1 MNGGKFVLLQRELQK
16 LMKKWLKWMGIAV
29 LSPLLLFIILAA
41 LLYLPPVQNW
51 VVQNVTAIAS
61 EKTGMEISVGH
72 VNLEWPLDL
81 GINDFRVLHQNDSL
95 PQVKDTIADIR
106 KLVVNVRL
114 LPLFSKEVV
123 IEELSLQQSKI
134 NTNGFISDLRIKGE
148 FDKLWLSSNG
158 IDLSQET
165 VEVNGARL
173 SDAHIDITLSD
184 TAAIDTTES
193 SLMWKIFADSL
204 SFTRSRLTLTLP
216 GDTTTTNIWFGK
228 AVARKAD
235 INLATETYK
244 VGSLEWRDG
253 SLGYAPMAVTGIS
266 LGADS
271 ICYSPKGT
279 SLFVRQSAFKLNLGD
294 GRGLQITEMTG
305 GLSLD
310 SAFNHIRMPLMS
322 LRTPD
327 SNIMA
332 EADMDFN
339 VFDGQHPG
347 VMKLRLFAQVGKQDL
362 FALTGQLPQK
372 FTQHFPAHPLIIR
385 GSIDGNMDHMKL
397 TGIDIDL
404 ATAVHA
410 TLKGTIDHMTDLR
423 RMKADIKIDA
433 KTKSLNFMTALLDPE
448 MSNVIR
454 IPDGITLNGHL
465 TANGTKYSADL
476 TAHEGSGSIRMNGSA
491 TIPLDAKDEFVTDMT
506 SYDADISIKDLN
518 VHHFLP
524 KDSIYTL
531 TADMK
536 ASGYGTD
543 LLSPKS
549 RLTADA
555 RILALQYGQ
564 WNLDNLTATI
574 NLQNGR
580 GQANITGHNKILEGN
595 IGADLLL
602 NPRRIEGTISG
613 DFTKADLYQM
623 RLTDRP
629 LTIGT
634 QGSLKIDSDMKQSHY
649 ISGRLNNVFVKDAN
663 KTYSPGDVG
672 ILLRTNPDTTYVR
685 AQSGDFILKFD
696 TNSGYERLLSQF
708 SVLSDSVMAQFNDKV
723 IDQPAIKRL
732 LPTMRLHLESKRE
745 NPVAHMLRAIGI
757 DFKETVID
765 LNTSTETGVNG
776 QSHIYSL
783 NYDSILIDTIRL
795 NLTQK
800 GDRLTYQGQVRN
812 NKRNPQFVFNTLVD
826 GHIHQHGALAG
837 LRYFDDKGRMGVRIG
852 ATAEME
858 TGGLRF
864 RLMPDRPTLGYK
876 EFNLNKDNFIFISPD
891 KKIQAKVDLIAD
903 DRAGMKIYTE
913 NQDSTMLQDLTVSL
927 NRIDLGE
934 LSSVIPYIPHI
945 TGKLNGDYHIL
956 MDQDEHISVASD
968 MGVTDMTYEG
978 APIGNLSTEMVYLQ
992 KEGNTHAIEARLMLN
1007 DEEFGLLKGSYY
1019 NEDKGLIDATFDMT
1033 RMPLSLVN
1041 GFVPDQLVGLDGYAE
1056 GSLTIRGTTP
1066 HPDINGE
1073 VYVDSAHLISIPY
1086 GIRMRLDNDPVRI
1099 VGSKLLLE
1107 NYGLYAYNDQPLN
1120 IMGSIDFSDTDR
1132 IMTNLLIGAKNL
1144 LLINAKQEAKSI
1156 TWGKAFV
1163 DIMAQIQ
1170 GPLDEMNMRGR
1181 LKVLGSTD
1189 MTYLLLDSPLSTDN
1203 HLDELVKFT
1212 DFSDSTQTVITRP
1225 VPTGLTANMRIE
1237 VSEGAH
1243 FVCNLNPEQTNYL
1256 DLTGGGELTMM
1267 YNSQGINLH
1276 GKYTLSSGEMKYSL
1290 PIIPL
1295 KTFTIKEGSFVNFD
1309 GDPMNPELDIT
1320 ATERTKATVSDESGV
1335 SRSVV
1340 FDCGVVIKERLN
1352 NMGLKFIIDAPEDNV
1367 VKGELS
1373 AMSEEERGKIAVTML
1388 TTGMY
1393 LADGNTSGFS
1403 MNAALSSFLQNEIN
1417 NITGSAL
1424 KTIDVSLGIDNSTD
1438 ASGTMHT
1445 DYSFKFAKRFLNNR
1459 LKIEIGGLVSSGSNN
1474 AMGQKQSFF
1483 DNVSMEYRLNQNA
1496 TQNLKLFYKQNVY
1509 DWLEGYTSEY
1519 GAGFIWRRKL
1529 DNFWDI
1535 FRFWRKEQQPM
1546 PFRPITP
1553 TTAPRDSTTTDSL
1566 KTTRQ

>member
-51 VVQNVTAIAS
+51 VVQKVTAIAS

-114 LPLFSKEVV
+114 LPLFNKKVV

-158 IDLSQET
+158 IDLSEEK

-173 SDAHIDITLSD
+173 SDAHLDIVMTD

-204 SFTRSRLTLTLP
+204 SFTRSRLTLTMP

-228 AVARKAD
+228 AVAHQAD

-253 SLGYAPMAVTGIS
+253 SLSYAPMALRDFRLI
-266 LGADS
+266 ADS
-271 ICYSPKGT
+271 ISYSPKGT
-279 SLFVRQSAFKLNLGD
+279 SLFVRESAFKLNLDD
-294 GRGLQITEMTG
+294 GKSVQITELTG

-339 VFDGQHPG
+339 VFDGQHSG
-347 VMKLRLFAQVGKQDL
+347 VMKLRLFAQVGKQDI
-362 FALTGQLPQK
+362 FALTGKLPQK
-372 FTQHFPAHPLIIR
+372 FTQHFPNHPLIIR

-397 TGIDIDL
+397 TGIDVDL

-410 TLKGTIDHMTDLR
+410 TFKGTIDHMTDLR
-423 RMKADIKIDA
+423 RMKADIKVDA
-433 KTKSLNFMTALLDPE
+433 KTKNLNFMTALVDPE
-448 MSNVIR
+448 MSNYIR
-454 IPDGITLNGHL
+454 IPDGIALNGRM
-465 TANGTKYSADL
+465 TANGTKYAADL
-476 TAHEGSGSIRMNGSA
+476 TAHEGGGSIRLNGSA
-491 TIPLDAKDEFVTDMT
+491 SIPLNAKDEFATDLT

-531 TADMK
+531 TADIK

-543 LLSPKS
+543 LLSSRS

-564 WNLDNLTATI
+564 WNLDNLTATV
-574 NLQNGR
+574 NVKDGR

-634 QGSLKIDSDMKQSHY
+634 HGSLKIDSDLKQSHY
-649 ISGRLNNVFVKDAN
+649 ISGRLNDVYVKDAD

-696 TNSGYERLLSQF
+696 TNSGYERLLSQL
-708 SVLSDSVMAQFNDKV
+708 SVLSDSIMAQFNDKV

-745 NPVAHMLRAIGI
+745 NPVAHMLRAVGI

-765 LNTSTETGVNG
+765 LNTSAETGING

-876 EFNLNKDNFIFISPD
+876 EFNLNKDNYIFISPD

-934 LSSVIPYIPHI
+934 LSSVIPYIPHV

-968 MGVTDMTYEG
+968 MGVMNMTYEG

-992 KEGNTHAIEARLMLN
+992 KEGNTHAVEARLMLN

-1019 NEDKGLIDATFDMT
+1019 NEGKSMIDATFDMT
-1033 RMPLSLVN
+1033 RMPLSLFN

-1056 GSLTIRGTTP
+1056 GSMTIRGTTT

-1086 GIRMRLDNDPVRI
+1086 GIRMRMDNDPVRI
-1099 VGSKLLLE
+1099 IGSKLLLE

-1120 IMGSIDFSDTDR
+1120 MMGSIDFSNTDR
-1132 IMTNLLIGAKNL
+1132 IMTDLRIGARNL

-1156 TWGKAFV
+1156 AWGKAYV

-1181 LKVLGSTD
+1181 LNVLGSTD
-1189 MTYLLLDSPLSTDN
+1189 MSYLLLDSPLSTDN
-1203 HLDELVKFT
+1203 RLDELVKFT
-1212 DFSDSTQTVITRP
+1212 DFSDSTQTVIARP
-1225 VPTGLTANMRIE
+1225 LPTGFTANMKIN

-1256 DLTGGGELTMM
+1256 DLTGGGELTML
-1267 YNSQGINLH
+1267 YNSEGINLQ

-1295 KTFTIKEGSFVNFD
+1295 KTFTIKEGSFVDFD

-1335 SRSVV
+1335 GHSVV
-1340 FDCGVVIKERLN
+1340 FDCGVVIKQRLN
-1352 NMGLKFIIDAPEDNV
+1352 NMQLKFIIDAPEDNA

-1424 KTIDVSLGIDNSTD
+1424 RTIDVSFGIDNSTD
-1438 ASGTMHT
+1438 ASGAMHT
-1445 DYSFKFAKRFLNNR
+1445 DYSFKFAKRFLDNR
-1459 LKIEIGGLVSSGSNN
+1459 LKIEIGGLVSSGNNN
-1474 AMGQKQSFF
+1474 ALGQKQSFF

-1519 GAGFIWRRKL
+1519 GAGFVWRRKL

-1535 FRFWRKEQQPM
+1535 LRFWRKEQQPQ
-1546 PFRPITP
+1546 PFKPRTP

>member
-51 VVQNVTAIAS
+51 VVQKVTAIAS

-114 LPLFSKEVV
+114 LPLFSKKVV

-279 SLFVRQSAFKLNLGD
+279 SLFVRQSAFKLNLSD

-372 FTQHFPAHPLIIR
+372 FTQHFPTHPLIIR

-1056 GSLTIRGTTP
+1056 GSLTIRGTTA

-1256 DLTGGGELTMM
+1256 DLTGGGELTML

-1276 GKYTLSSGEMKYSL
+1276 GKYTLTNGEMKYSL

-1519 GAGFIWRRKL
+1519 GAGFVWRRKL

-1546 PFRPITP
+1546 PFRPRTP

>member
-51 VVQNVTAIAS
+51 VVQKVTAIAS

-114 LPLFSKEVV
+114 LPLFSKKVV

-423 RMKADIKIDA
+423 RMKADIKVDA

-1056 GSLTIRGTTP
+1056 GSLTIRGTTA

-1256 DLTGGGELTMM
+1256 DLTGGGELTML

-1276 GKYTLSSGEMKYSL
+1276 GKYTLTNGEMKYSL

-1546 PFRPITP
+1546 PFRPRTP

>member
-51 VVQNVTAIAS
+51 VVQKVTAIAS

-114 LPLFSKEVV
+114 LPLFSKKVV

-279 SLFVRQSAFKLNLGD
+279 SLFVRQSAFKLNLSD

-423 RMKADIKIDA
+423 RMKADIKVDA

-1056 GSLTIRGTTP
+1056 GSLTIRGTTA

-1256 DLTGGGELTMM
+1256 DLTGGGELTML

-1276 GKYTLSSGEMKYSL
+1276 GKYTLTNGEMKYSL

-1546 PFRPITP
+1546 PFRPRTP

>member
-51 VVQNVTAIAS
+51 VVQKVTAIAS

-114 LPLFSKEVV
+114 LPLFSKKVV

-1056 GSLTIRGTTP
+1056 GSLTIRGTTA

-1256 DLTGGGELTMM
+1256 DLTGGGELTML

-1276 GKYTLSSGEMKYSL
+1276 GKYTLTNGEMKYSL

-1519 GAGFIWRRKL
+1519 GAGFVWRRKL

-1546 PFRPITP
+1546 PFRPRTP

>member
-51 VVQNVTAIAS
+51 VVQKVTAIAS

-114 LPLFSKEVV
+114 LPLFSKKVV

-372 FTQHFPAHPLIIR
+372 FTQHFPTHPLIIR

-423 RMKADIKIDA
+423 RMKADIKVDA

-506 SYDADISIKDLN
+506 SYDANISIKDLN

-1056 GSLTIRGTTP
+1056 GSLTIRGTTA

-1107 NYGLYAYNDQPLN
+1107 NYGLYAYNDQPMN

-1256 DLTGGGELTMM
+1256 DLTGGGELTML

-1276 GKYTLSSGEMKYSL
+1276 GKYTLTNGEMKYSL

-1546 PFRPITP
+1546 PFRPRTP

>member
-51 VVQNVTAIAS
+51 VVQKVTAIAS

-95 PQVKDTIADIR
+95 PQVKDTIANIR

-114 LPLFSKEVV
+114 LPLFSKKVV

-279 SLFVRQSAFKLNLGD
+279 SLFVRQSAFKLNLSD

-423 RMKADIKIDA
+423 RMKADIKVDA

-1056 GSLTIRGTTP
+1056 GSLTIRGTTA

-1256 DLTGGGELTMM
+1256 DLTGGGELTML

-1276 GKYTLSSGEMKYSL
+1276 GKYTLTNGEMKYSL

-1546 PFRPITP
+1546 PFRPRTP